1 MHTNMYTN
9 TRYAIVLFTVIGIV
23 AILYINYLINRDERT
38 PSTIISEPSSMDL
51 DRIYK
56 LLNELLELNKAQH
69 TPPPGTVAGGK
80 SSIDSIIG
88 DLVGISKFQKDY
100 DQEVLFKT
108 LKYMVREV
116 DEYDPELVEF
126 VRSMIIKLDKKF
138 TGSVSIESE
147 RGDLKFVDDTLNS
160 MRNGFYIEAGAF
172 SATDHSNS
180 LFFEVQRDWSGILI
194 EPMPWYFNDIKKAD
208 RNAYILNACIAR
220 KTPLLAKF
228 RIDSWGSGKED
239 QMTEKQKKYIDS
251 VWKNKGIPTDERY
264 LFVPCFSLNT
274 IMKALNVEKVDFFSL
289 DVEGSEYEVVQS
301 IDYDKLKIRLISIE
315 TTQSIPSKPA
325 IIKHLTDRNYTL
337 ARETDIDVFLLKTF

>member
-1 MHTNMYTN
+1 MIVNSQTNSRFIIIFFTLLGL
-9 TRYAIVLFTVIGIV
+9 VLII
-23 AILYINYLINRDERT
+23 YINYLFNQTARQ

-51 DRIYK
+51 ERIYK
-56 LLNELLELNKAQH
+56 LLNELLELNKAQQANNA
-69 TPPPGTVAGGK
+69 PASGK

-100 DQEVLFKT
+100 DQELLFKT
-108 LKYMVREV
+108 LKFMIREV
-116 DEYDPELVEF
+116 DEYDPELVAF
-126 VRSMIIKLDKKF
+126 VRSMIIKLDRKYP
-138 TGSVSIESE
+138 GSVSIESE
-147 RGDLKFVDDTLNS
+147 RDDLRFVDNTLNS
-160 MRNGFYIEAGAF
+160 MRNGFCIEAGAF

-194 EPMPWYFNDIKKAD
+194 EPMPWYFKDIKNAD

-228 RIDSWGSGKED
+228 RIDSWGSGKEN
-239 QMTEKQKKYIDS
+239 QMTEKQKSYIDN
-251 VWKNKGIPTDERY
+251 VWKNKGTPNDERY

-274 IMKALNVEKVDFFSL
+274 IMKALNVDKVDFFSL
-289 DVEGSEYEVVQS
+289 DVEGSEYEVIQS

-315 TTQSIPSKPA
+315 TTQSLPHKQP

-337 ARETDIDVFLLKTF
+337 ARENEIDVFLLKRF